1 MAKKKPKKPK
11 GWWVRERIAK
21 AQLAKAQE
29 AEQQR
34 QYRVYGRVNEIPPD
48 EPSESVRALS
58 TSFESG
64 RRRH

>member
-11 GWWVRERIAK
+11 GWWVLERIAK
-21 AQLAKAQE
+21 AQLAKADD

-34 QYRVYGRVNEIPPD
+34 RYRVYGRVGEIPPD
-48 EPSESVRALS
+48 EPSASVRALS
-58 TSFESG
+58 TGFETG